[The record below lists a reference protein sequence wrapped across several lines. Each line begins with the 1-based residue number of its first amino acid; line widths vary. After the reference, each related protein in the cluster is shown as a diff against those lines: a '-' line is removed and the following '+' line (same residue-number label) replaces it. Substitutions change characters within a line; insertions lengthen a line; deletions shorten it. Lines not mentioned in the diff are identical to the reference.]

1 MNSDNGGRRKKEE
14 RGKRGPKFDP
24 LLFKW
29 PELTESTPQKKKFKK
44 KNHHEEWMKIFR
56 SFKKIDDINF
66 KKKKKIMILKKIFLG
81 DDQGQRY
88 DFS

>member
-1 MNSDNGGRRKKEE
+1 MNSDDGGRRKKEE

-29 PELTESTPQKKKFKK
+29 PELTESTPQKKKKIL

-56 SFKKIDDINF
+56 SFKKIDDINL
-66 KKKKKIMILKKIFLG
+66 KKKKIVILKKIFLG
-81 DDQGQRY
+81 DNQGQRY